1 MRVVVRFVCQ
11 ETLPLANQAGSLG
24 ARRRTGLALWG
35 TFVVLALGC
44 AGRKAVAP
52 PTPADAWLD
61 LPAAE
66 RCQQFF
72 AESGVAPRRMHM
84 GDTVVRFVDVPAQRP
99 TGERPWLLVHGYGGT
114 LCDFA
119 RLVKHLDGQRRVLAL
134 DLPGFG
140 ESATVDERNSI
151 DSHIAILREFVAR
164 TDAGPV
170 HLVCHSL
177 GGHVCLGA
185 ALTSP
190 SYVASLTLIDTAGIF
205 DTAEFPVDITKR
217 KAGVNLGRMSTKRGR
232 SLIEVTAGDQE
243 LLRRLVAHD
252 SAVWT
257 AVSSFRSNYR
267 QEVAHVRTPT
277 LVIWGME
284 DPLFPV
290 EDALFLAENLPNAK
304 THIIDGAGHCPA
316 ETHPETVARLV
327 ENFVTSLAAPI
338 PSPDGGVSP

>member
-1 MRVVVRFVCQ
+1 LTGVV
-11 ETLPLANQAGSLG
+11 
-24 ARRRTGLALWG
+24 LWG
-35 TFVVLALGC
+35 ALVALALGC

-52 PTPADAWLD
+52 PTAVDAWLD
-61 LPAAE
+61 LPPAA
-66 RCQQFF
+66 RCAQFF
-72 AESGVAPRRMHM
+72 SESGVSPRRMHM
-84 GDTVVRFVDVPAQRP
+84 GDTVVRFVDVPAEHP

-119 RLVKHLDGQRRVLAL
+119 RLVKHLHGQRRVLAL

-140 ESATVDERNSI
+140 ESASADERNSI
-151 DSHIAILREFVAR
+151 DSHIAVLREFVAR

-170 HLVCHSL
+170 HLICHSL

-185 ALTSP
+185 ALTAP
-190 SYVASLTLIDTAGIF
+190 TYIASLTLIDTAGIY
-205 DTAEFPVDITKR
+205 DAADFPGDIAKR
-217 KAGVNLGRMSTKRGR
+217 KAGVNLGRMSIKRGR
-232 SLIEVTAGDQE
+232 SLVEVAAGDQE

-290 EDALFLAENLPNAK
+290 EDALFLAENLPNAR
-304 THIIDGAGHCPA
+304 THIVDGAGHCPA
-316 ETHPETVARLV
+316 ETHPEVVARLI
-327 ENFVTSLAAPI
+327 EGFVTSLAAPNL
-338 PSPDGGVSP
+338 SPDGGSSP